1 MRAKTYIIESR
12 NADGSL
18 KLDGPQP
25 ESVFG
30 IWAIKGLSDWE
41 MSRVIFAQVSN
52 AVLDGGNI
60 PNWPK
65 LINQNWVARVKTW

>member
-1 MRAKTYIIESR
+1 MKKLYIIESR
-12 NADGSL
+12 NEDGSL

-30 IWAIKGLSDWE
+30 HGVYSGMSDWD
-41 MSRVIFAQVSN
+41 MSRVIYARNKECS
-52 AVLDGGNI
+52 LSGDNI

-65 LINQNWVARVKTW
+65 LINPNWVARVKTW